1 MIILGCI
8 HALLLAEATTTQLVD
23 VHGRTVQQ
31 WGAEGLEFVRRAAA
45 AERSGA
51 ADATTIAMTPC
62 CDVNSLVMY
71 SDYNAQMHYGMVL
84 RRYTKGEKSMLV
96 VKPTYPYQGDP
107 VEVPEKDVMDNYEEA
122 AAEMVREVEAAAA
135 AAEMVREVQ
144 AAAAAAAARAAA
156 HPEYTLNSQL
166 NRTYHGAP
174 MPTTAHSSAFD
185 VAKRT
190 SLPSLHADT
199 PTSDGEAAEPSPTPL
214 PNEILRAAATGDLL
228 PVFKWL
234 RKGGPIDALCTHP
247 TAEGQT
253 IEVGLLHASAA
264 TGHLEMVQWLL
275 QRGASVDLQANS
287 LPSRGGTPLMQ
298 AASYGHVSTVLL
310 LLQHSANPNVQDIY
324 GNTALMLATTQGHV
338 ACVQA
343 LLRAGANTE
352 LFNFETKHTALQW
365 AESKGQPEIAELVL
379 QHACRSR
386 GLGVALCAVLQLTRL
401 WYHRCIDD
409 PLRVVLGTVA
419 FVALLNLVVVSLK
432 LTAGLGHHRAA
443 TQRRPPHRGARSSKA
458 KGRKTAAEPLHQC
471 AAPSQPAAP
480 LMKSKR
486 KAKVGR
492 ATARGDGEVAALEG
506 ALAAV
511 PRNAR
516 EGGVAAEERYVGEEK
531 LEKWRQDAAEREA
544 RQEAAAEAA
553 RLAVLEREEAK
564 AATTSPAPA
573 PAATT
578 PSASK
583 FRANAKPWVPTSDAK
598 ACVRT
603 VQPPPEPAMALATA
617 MQEVVAP
624 PATADALEVVADAL
638 EQLVAVGSEGGIN
651 GAAGPSEA
659 SKEAEVPD
667 DYMCSITAEI
677 MTDPVCASDGFT
689 YEREAITAWLR
700 TNDTSPLTG
709 ATLESKVLNPNLS
722 LRGMIRRFVA
732 AQAPTAL

>member
-1 MIILGCI
+1 METERSAHIPSNTSLLPNLDQNFKRRYERNGRSASCLTLTISRVCLSTGLMVILGCI
-8 HALLLAEATTTQLVD
+8 HALLLAEATDQLVD
-23 VHGRTVQQ
+23 IHTAARIVQK
-31 WGAEGLEFVRRAAA
+31 WGAKGQR
-45 AERSGA
+45 
-51 ADATTIAMTPC
+51 TP
-62 CDVNSLVMY
+62 
-71 SDYNAQMHYGMVL
+71 A
-84 RRYTKGEKSMLV
+84 
-96 VKPTYPYQGDP
+96 VKKFLPDGQLNP
-107 VEVPEKDVMDNYEEA
+107 
-122 AAEMVREVEAAAA
+122 
-135 AAEMVREVQ
+135 
-144 AAAAAAAARAAA
+144 A
-156 HPEYTLNSQL
+156 HPEEFFRQQAAEDEILRNHPEYIRNSRL
-166 NRTYHGAP
+166 ARTDGAP
-174 MPTTAHSSAFD
+174 VPTSAHSSAFD
-185 VAKRT
+185 VAKGLSYTRST
-190 SLPSLHADT
+190 
-199 PTSDGEAAEPSPTPL
+199 EAAE
-214 PNEILRAAATGDLL
+214 
-228 PVFKWL
+228 
-234 RKGGPIDALCTHP
+234 
-247 TAEGQT
+247 
-253 IEVGLLHASAA
+253 
-264 TGHLEMVQWLL
+264 
-275 QRGASVDLQANS
+275 
-287 LPSRGGTPLMQ
+287 
-298 AASYGHVSTVLL
+298 
-310 LLQHSANPNVQDIY
+310 
-324 GNTALMLATTQGHV
+324 
-338 ACVQA
+338 
-343 LLRAGANTE
+343 
-352 LFNFETKHTALQW
+352 
-365 AESKGQPEIAELVL
+365 
-379 QHACRSR
+379 
-386 GLGVALCAVLQLTRL
+386 LTRPSMIP
-401 WYHRCIDD
+401 W
-409 PLRVVLGTVA
+409 VVLGTVA

-553 RLAVLEREEAK
+553 RLAVLERAQQAAAMEAARVAAAADAREEAK

-659 SKEAEVPD
+659 SKAAEVPD

>member
-1 MIILGCI
+1 MILGCI
-8 HALLLAEATTTQLVD
+8 HALLLAEATTVVD
-23 VHGRTVQQ
+23 IHTAARIVQK
-31 WGAEGLEFVRRAAA
+31 WGAKGQR
-45 AERSGA
+45 
-51 ADATTIAMTPC
+51 TP
-62 CDVNSLVMY
+62 
-71 SDYNAQMHYGMVL
+71 A
-84 RRYTKGEKSMLV
+84 
-96 VKPTYPYQGDP
+96 VKKFLPDGQLNP
-107 VEVPEKDVMDNYEEA
+107 
-122 AAEMVREVEAAAA
+122 
-135 AAEMVREVQ
+135 
-144 AAAAAAAARAAA
+144 A
-156 HPEYTLNSQL
+156 HPEEFLRQQAAEDEILRNHPEYIRNARLA
-166 NRTYHGAP
+166 RTDGAP
-174 MPTTAHSSAFD
+174 VPTSAHSSAFD
-185 VAKRT
+185 VAKGLSYTRST
-190 SLPSLHADT
+190 
-199 PTSDGEAAEPSPTPL
+199 EAAE
-214 PNEILRAAATGDLL
+214 
-228 PVFKWL
+228 
-234 RKGGPIDALCTHP
+234 
-247 TAEGQT
+247 
-253 IEVGLLHASAA
+253 
-264 TGHLEMVQWLL
+264 
-275 QRGASVDLQANS
+275 
-287 LPSRGGTPLMQ
+287 
-298 AASYGHVSTVLL
+298 
-310 LLQHSANPNVQDIY
+310 
-324 GNTALMLATTQGHV
+324 
-338 ACVQA
+338 
-343 LLRAGANTE
+343 
-352 LFNFETKHTALQW
+352 
-365 AESKGQPEIAELVL
+365 
-379 QHACRSR
+379 
-386 GLGVALCAVLQLTRL
+386 LTRPSMIP
-401 WYHRCIDD
+401 W
-409 PLRVVLGTVA
+409 VVLGTVA

-480 LMKSKR
+480 SMKSKR

-492 ATARGDGEVAALEG
+492 TAVPGDGEVAALEG

-516 EGGVAAEERYVGEEK
+516 DGGVAAEERYVGEDK

-583 FRANAKPWVPTSDAK
+583 FRANAKPWVPTFDAK

-603 VQPPPEPAMALATA
+603 AQPPPESAMALATA
-617 MQEVVAP
+617 VQEVAAA
-624 PATADALEVVADAL
+624 PATADALEQV
-638 EQLVAVGSEGGIN
+638 VAVGSEGGIN

-677 MTDPVCASDGFT
+677 MTDPVCTSDGFT

-709 ATLESKVLNPNLS
+709 AKLENKVLIPNLS